1 MKFSRKRSASAD
13 EDADLH
19 VKKQKLTRSPDE
31 RCPRLRSG
39 LVVRHPLIVEAATMQ
54 VQSLGMFELA
64 PSHAPFCSLAHE
76 GNSAG
81 FQLSN
86 CSNGRNQATEISFF

>member
-19 VKKQKLTRSPDE
+19 VKKKKLTRSPDE

-39 LVVRHPLIVEAATMQ
+39 LVVRHPLIV
-54 VQSLGMFELA
+54 
-64 PSHAPFCSLAHE
+64 
-76 GNSAG
+76 
-81 FQLSN
+81 
-86 CSNGRNQATEISFF
+86 